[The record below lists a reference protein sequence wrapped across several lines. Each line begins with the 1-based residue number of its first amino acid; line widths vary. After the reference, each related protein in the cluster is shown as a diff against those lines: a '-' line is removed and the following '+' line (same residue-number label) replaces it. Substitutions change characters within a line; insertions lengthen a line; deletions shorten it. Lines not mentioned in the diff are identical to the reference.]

1 MMPLPEPAIELVKT
15 YMRARRE
22 LQEKLADGGR
32 HPVADL
38 HTLISD
44 ELAHSRFR
52 LSASWDHRLDADS
65 QPDLVETFRRVLAR
79 EVYEWL
85 LRGGLVEVRDLEG
98 GGEVRLADPGRT
110 AERLAYL
117 QDFGLERLNEAV
129 AMGRAV
135 MEFFAR

>member
-1 MMPLPEPAIELVKT
+1 MPLPEPAIELVRT

-22 LQEKLADGGR
+22 LKEKLANGGW

-52 LSASWDHRLDADS
+52 LSASWDHRRDADS
-65 QPDLVETFRRVLAR
+65 QPDLLETFRRVLAR
-79 EVYEWL
+79 EVYEWMF
-85 LRGGLVEVRDLEG
+85 RDGLVEVRDLEG

-117 QDFGLERLNEAV
+117 QDLGLEKLNEAV
-129 AMGRAV
+129 AVGRAV
-135 MEFFAR
+135 MEFFNT